1 MPSWPWWLRNKG
13 FWREICRKMPILRGI
28 LAFCVFEPL
37 AFPRKPLNIKVIF
50 PAEIEAQE

>member
-1 MPSWPWWLRNKG
+1 LARDLPENAHFTGDSS
-13 FWREICRKMPILRGI
+13 ILR
-28 LAFCVFEPL
+28 VRVL

>member
-1 MPSWPWWLRNKG
+1 
-13 FWREICRKMPILRGI
+13 MPILRGI